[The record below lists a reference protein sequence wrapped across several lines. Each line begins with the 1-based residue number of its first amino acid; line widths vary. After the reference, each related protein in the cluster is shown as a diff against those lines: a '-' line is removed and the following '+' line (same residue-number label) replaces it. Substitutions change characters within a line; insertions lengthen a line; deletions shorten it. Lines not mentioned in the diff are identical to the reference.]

1 MLLVNAYQEK
11 RKRMTKKCG
20 VGLLGGH
27 SDAVSGQY
35 RPLIISNP
43 SPCQSNRAPKGKRF
57 ISSHSSDT
65 SSDRKHTRT
74 KDSNVDG
81 GNQCLEGLVVLIV
94 SLGKVHSVHLCLNV
108 VLLLYYD

>member
-35 RPLIISNP
+35 RL
-43 SPCQSNRAPKGKRF
+43 RD
-57 ISSHSSDT
+57 H
-65 SSDRKHTRT
+65 
-74 KDSNVDG
+74 
-81 GNQCLEGLVVLIV
+81 
-94 SLGKVHSVHLCLNV
+94 
-108 VLLLYYD
+108 